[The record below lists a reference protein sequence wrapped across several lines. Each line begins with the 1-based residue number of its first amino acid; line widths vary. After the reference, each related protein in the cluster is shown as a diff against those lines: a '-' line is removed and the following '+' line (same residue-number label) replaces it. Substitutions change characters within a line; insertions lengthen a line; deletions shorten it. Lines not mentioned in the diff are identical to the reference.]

1 MKILIIIFASLFS
14 LSAWAYEGSFSCILL
29 NEGTHL
35 TTIECTADGILVDM
49 QLNKVPAEGHCSLE
63 DVRAEVKTM
72 GMTVIFQ
79 AQPDADPNAPDFAE
93 YNYMQYLGGNKTP
106 ILCTAN

>member
-1 MKILIIIFASLFS
+1 MRLVILLAISMFS
-14 LSAWAYEGSFSCILL
+14 LSSWAFEGSYSCTLL

-35 TTIECTADGILVDM
+35 TTIECSSEGILVDM
-49 QLNKVPAEGHCSLE
+49 QLNKVPAEGSCTAQEVH
-63 DVRAEVKTM
+63 AEVKTM